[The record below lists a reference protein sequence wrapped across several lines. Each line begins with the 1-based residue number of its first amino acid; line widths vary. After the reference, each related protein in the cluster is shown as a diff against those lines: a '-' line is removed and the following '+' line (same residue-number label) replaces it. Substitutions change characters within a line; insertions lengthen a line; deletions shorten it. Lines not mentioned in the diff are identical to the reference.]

1 MSRKCSR
8 RARLHCV
15 HDGRQAVCRRTAHVL
30 SVYAQSETHVG
41 IAIIRRESRGE
52 SVISRTLVCM
62 CMLCSLWRNVC
73 ILFYACMHRWQ
84 CTLCTDRCYRSH
96 RSDES
101 FSRCLLCSVCANLGI
116 CRAFSCF
123 ITVVHTRVV
132 LI

>member
-1 MSRKCSR
+1 MCRKCSR
-8 RARLHCV
+8 GARLHCV

-73 ILFYACMHRWQ
+73 ILSMR
-84 CTLCTDRCYRSH
+84 
-96 RSDES
+96 
-101 FSRCLLCSVCANLGI
+101 VCIDGNVLFVPIGG
-116 CRAFSCF
+116 
-123 ITVVHTRVV
+123 TVHTEAMNHSRDACYAVFV
-132 LI
+132 QI